1 MNARTTARFLHTF
14 APALCIGLG
23 ALLAT
28 GCEEPPDNSP
38 AVMITAPNP
47 EQMLKVGEPIKVLFA
62 IGGTDTSSGCE
73 AGFPFKLSGSDVK
86 ECGRGQVRAYI
97 GGVNFVA
104 RANVVPVGGMEFVI
118 PNAAIVGDTAPYLT
132 AGRKRLVFKLFY
144 NDQPGTPVEPQR
156 SAELYVN
163 LQ

>member
-1 MNARTTARFLHTF
+1 MNARTTARFLRTF

-118 PNAAIVGDTAPYLT
+118 PNAAILGDTP
-132 AGRKRLVFKLFY
+132 
-144 NDQPGTPVEPQR
+144 P
-156 SAELYVN
+156 
-163 LQ
+163 